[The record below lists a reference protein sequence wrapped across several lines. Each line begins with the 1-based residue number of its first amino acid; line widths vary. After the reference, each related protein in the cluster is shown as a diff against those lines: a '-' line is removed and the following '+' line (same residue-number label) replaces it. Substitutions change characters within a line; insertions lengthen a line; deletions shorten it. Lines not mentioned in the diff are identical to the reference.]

1 MNPFRANICWKI
13 SIAVFLFGLAS
24 QGWAAPRAKTGKHAS
39 GKKSLADTKPAA
51 TQPADPPIA
60 AAESKDTPAS
70 EAPIGCDDDPDCA
83 EAVQHAINE
92 SEARQY
98 GAALKTYEAVYQ
110 RWPTPWLLINLG
122 RVQQKLDLPD
132 QAIVTYRRYLDS
144 APNDKPQRVAV
155 ARAFLKQAEQ
165 EIELKRYKQILRD
178 KEKPIHKKWWFW
190 ASLGGAAAAAITVG
204 SVVGTQASGDRTPGT
219 NNVVFSLSLRGF

>member
-1 MNPFRANICWKI
+1 MNPFRASICWKI
-13 SIAVFLFGLAS
+13 SIAVLLVCFAS
-24 QGWAAPRAKTGKHAS
+24 QGLAARRATTGRHAS
-39 GKKSLADTKPAA
+39 GKKSLAATTPAG
-51 TQPADPPIA
+51 PPIA
-60 AAESKDTPAS
+60 APVSKDTPAS

-92 SEARQY
+92 SEAQQY
-98 GAALKTYEAVYQ
+98 SAALKTYEAVYQ

-122 RVQQKLDLPD
+122 RVQQKLNLPE

-144 APNDKPQRVAV
+144 TPNDKPQRVAV

-165 EIELKRYKQILRD
+165 EIELKRYQQLLVVAKA

-190 ASLGGAAAAAITVG
+190 AALGGAAAAAITVG
-204 SVVGTQASGDRTPGT
+204 SVVGTQVPGDRTPSI
-219 NNVVFSLSLRGF
+219 NNVVFSLSPRGF